1 MKENISVGTVIRT
14 VCLLLALVNLTLETF
29 GKRIIPISDEQV
41 SELITLIF
49 TIVTSVIS
57 FWKNNSFTQEAII
70 ADGLMKDMKNFRN
83 RCLKILKILILLL
96 LDIEVNCQM

>member
-1 MKENISVGTVIRT
+1 MTNKISVGTIIRT

-29 GKRIIPISDEQV
+29 GKSVIPISDEQI

-49 TIVTSVIS
+49 TIITSVTA

-70 ADGLMKDMKNFRN
+70 ADGLMKDMKNT
-83 RCLKILKILILLL
+83 KKG
-96 LDIEVNCQM
+96 

>member
-1 MKENISVGTVIRT
+1 MTSTKKQLKLITEVNNMKEKISIGTVIRT
-14 VCLLLALVNLTLETF
+14 VCLILALVNLTLETF

-70 ADGLMKDMKNFRN
+70 ADGLMKDMKNT
-83 RCLKILKILILLL
+83 KKG
-96 LDIEVNCQM
+96 